1 MQGSWRREVT
11 VCFSWR
17 PPFGHKLWRRYIS
30 LRSNFTAQLLLSRK
44 VFSANC
50 NLMALVEHQA
60 LRVTRRL
67 NLSAS
72 FYLTSPRMHDVR
84 ASLVPFCGKNFPSA
98 EANANWLA
106 TNGL

>member
-1 MQGSWRREVT
+1 
-11 VCFSWR
+11 
-17 PPFGHKLWRRYIS
+17 
-30 LRSNFTAQLLLSRK
+30 
-44 VFSANC
+44 
-50 NLMALVEHQA
+50 MALVEHQA

-106 TNGL
+106 TNGLMSVRNEFGITIFWAAGREQTTHSVRNYPKG